1 MYYLNLYPLSSLI
14 QLQNDRMCV
23 FHAQSVIFHYSIHSS
38 TCVLSTVVHALMK
51 FCVTI
56 VTRLTGE
63 KDALVQEI
71 TSLKDDIQKR
81 QEYLD
86 SLQPSLN
93 TLLKVRIVHTCICP
107 HYAECSS

>member
-1 MYYLNLYPLSSLI
+1 
-14 QLQNDRMCV
+14 MCI
-23 FHAQSVIFHYSIHSS
+23 SCTICDISHYSIHSS
-38 TCVLSTVVHALMK
+38 TCVLSTVLHALMK
-51 FCVTI
+51 LCVTI
-56 VTRLTGE
+56 LTRLTGE

-93 TLLKVRIVHTCICP
+93 TLLKVRIVHTCILP
-107 HYAECSS
+107 RYAECSS